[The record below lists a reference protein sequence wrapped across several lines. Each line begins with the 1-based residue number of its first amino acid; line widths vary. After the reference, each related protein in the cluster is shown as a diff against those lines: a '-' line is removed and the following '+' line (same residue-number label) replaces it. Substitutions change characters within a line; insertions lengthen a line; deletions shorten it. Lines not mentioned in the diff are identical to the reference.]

1 MLFRLGR
8 LFRTLGRDIVVLW
21 YAARHPATP
30 RLMKFGLL
38 LLALYVLSPLDFV
51 PDWLAL
57 FGLVDD
63 VGLIALGIPLLFKLL
78 PEPVLLDARA
88 AADGWMSRPKFRH
101 HK

>member
-30 RLMKFGLL
+30 LLMKLGIL
-38 LLALYVLSPLDFV
+38 LLALYVISPLDFI

-63 VGLIALGIPLLFKLL
+63 VGLIALGIPLLFNLL
-78 PEPVLLDARA
+78 PESVLRDARVA
-88 AADGWMSRPKFRH
+88 AESRLSRPKFWQ